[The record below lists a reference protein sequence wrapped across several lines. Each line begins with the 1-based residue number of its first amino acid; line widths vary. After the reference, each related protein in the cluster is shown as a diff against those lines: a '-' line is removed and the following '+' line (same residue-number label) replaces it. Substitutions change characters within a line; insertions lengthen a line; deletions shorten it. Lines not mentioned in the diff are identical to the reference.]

1 MNLELEQIYQSDGN
15 IDITKVIKI
24 VWSKW
29 LFILVF
35 SCFFSIGS
43 ILYALSL
50 DPVYKSEALL
60 APDTQQPAGMGS
72 LVSSLGG
79 ITGIM
84 GAGLTQNTSDNARL
98 AIPVFKSRDFLYKF
112 IEERDLLVPLMAS
125 ESWNISN
132 GTFTINPQRYNK
144 ETNQWID
151 EDGNLT
157 SEADPFDAYS
167 KISSALTV
175 SEDRFTGLVTVAM
188 EHPTPQK
195 AKEWLDW
202 IIEDINEY
210 FREGDRKEAE
220 EAISYLQEQMN
231 KNMLSNL
238 EKVFSSLIEVQTKT
252 LMMVNSKK
260 GYVYRT
266 LDRAYE
272 PKQRVSPRRTLIVV
286 AISGI
291 GGLITVFFVLIL
303 YFLGYGFSFSVFP
316 PKLSFHK
323 IPDIN

>member
-15 IDITKVIKI
+15 IDIIKVIKI

-35 SCFFSIGS
+35 SFFFSIGS

-60 APDTQQPAGMGS
+60 APDTDQSAGMSS
-72 LVSSLGG
+72 LVSSFGG
-79 ITGIM
+79 LAGIV
-84 GAGLTQNTSDNARL
+84 GAGTTQGNTDNSRL
-98 AIPVFKSRDFLYKF
+98 ALPVFESRDFLYQF
-112 IEERDLLVPLMAS
+112 IEKRNLLVPLLAA
-125 ESWNISN
+125 ESWDIEN
-132 GTFTINPQRYNK
+132 GTFTINPLRYNK

-151 EDGNLT
+151 EDGNVT
-157 SEADPFDAYS
+157 SEANLYDAYS
-167 KISSALTV
+167 KIRSALTV
-175 SEDRFTGLVTVAM
+175 TEDRFTRLVTVEM

-195 AKEWLDW
+195 AKEWLEW
-202 IIEDINEY
+202 VIEDLNEY
-210 FREGDRKEAE
+210 FREADSKEAE
-220 EAISYLQEQMN
+220 EAIAYVQEKMS
-231 KNMLSNL
+231 KNTLSNL
-238 EKVFSSLIEVQTKT
+238 DKMFSALVESQTKT

-291 GGLITVFFVLIL
+291 GGLITVLFVLIL